1 MWHAS
6 AQVSAHARGDSDAP
20 ASTQTD
26 THVVVEC
33 RNLPVGVT
41 ELEVAAL
48 FEDTGG
54 AEGGGGAEAAGRRR
68 GGERAD
74 GEDTS
79 MASGLKQNGGG
90 DGGDGGG
97 GGLLGL
103 SHVASVQFLPH
114 DATVARVRLRSQQA
128 AAAATDSLEGRFF
141 QGEKL
146 TVRQLSQVR
155 S

>member
-1 MWHAS
+1 M
-6 AQVSAHARGDSDAP
+6 
-20 ASTQTD
+20 
-26 THVVVEC
+26 VVEC

-41 ELEVAAL
+41 EVEVAAL

-54 AEGGGGAEAAGRRR
+54 AEGGGGAGEAAAGRQR
-68 GGERAD
+68 GGE
-74 GEDTS
+74 DTEHANGS
-79 MASGLKQNGGG
+79 HQNGGDG
-90 DGGDGGG
+90 DGGGG

-141 QGEKL
+141 QGERL
-146 TVRQLSQVR
+146 AVRQLSQVC

>member
-1 MWHAS
+1 V
-6 AQVSAHARGDSDAP
+6 QVSAHARGDSDAR
-20 ASTQTD
+20 ADTQAD
-26 THVVVEC
+26 MHVVVEC

-54 AEGGGGAEAAGRRR
+54 TAEAAAGRQR
-68 GGERAD
+68 GGDRAD
-74 GEDTS
+74 SDDTGV
-79 MASGLKQNGGG
+79 AGGLNQNGGDG
-90 DGGDGGG
+90 DGDRAGG

-114 DATVARVRLRSQQA
+114 DATVARVRLRSQRA

-141 QGEKL
+141 QGEQL
-146 TVRQLSQVR
+146 TVRQLSQVPL
-155 S
+155 SPSKP